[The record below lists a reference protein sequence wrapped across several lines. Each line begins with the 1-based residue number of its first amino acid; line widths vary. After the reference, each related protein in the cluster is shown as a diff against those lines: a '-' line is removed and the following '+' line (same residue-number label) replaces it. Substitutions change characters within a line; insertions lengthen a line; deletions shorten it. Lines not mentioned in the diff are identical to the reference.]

1 MLLFSLLVFWI
12 GEIKSKR
19 IVSPNLILSATENFR
34 IFDPVIFPKTFY
46 SQSDVALTSKLLWKK
61 GHKVGFNYEVFK
73 DHVYQS
79 FIIFDEVYNPQWN
92 FQTESPILVVT
103 NFSKGEFDFKSL
115 TIDKEIYFLDTES
128 LNVYEAFVINGIKT
142 INNLGQFGNDFQFI
156 PRSNFVHSFTE
167 RRGNFQGLHLKAM
180 IELEPPNTKFPIDF
194 KSKVQ
199 YFPENDTYDMTDVV
213 SGYFIDTLDSLKET
227 FNFSMSYYKRGDG
240 AFGVP
245 YQLSNGT
252 TIYPGQMG
260 K

>member
-1 MLLFSLLVFWI
+1 MVFWI

-19 IVSPNLILSATENFR
+19 IVSPNLILSATESFR
-34 IFDPVIFPKTFY
+34 ISDPVIFPRTFY
-46 SQSDVALTSKLLWKK
+46 SQSNVALTSKLLWKK

-79 FIIFDEVYNPQWN
+79 FIIFDEVFDQQWD

-103 NFSKGEFDFKSL
+103 NFTEEVNFKSL
-115 TIDKEIYFLDTES
+115 AIDKEVYFLDTES

-142 INNLGQFGNDFQFI
+142 VNNLGQFGNDFQFI
-156 PRSNFVHSFTE
+156 PKSNFVDSFTKRRSNFQRS
-167 RRGNFQGLHLKAM
+167 HLKAM
-180 IELEPPNTKFPIDF
+180 IELEPPNTKFPLDF

-199 YFPENDTYDMTDVV
+199 YFPENDTYDMTEVAR
-213 SGYFIDTLDSLKET
+213 GYFIDTLNSLKTT
-227 FNFSMSYYKRGDG
+227 FNFTISYYKRGDG

-245 YQLSNGT
+245 YKLSNGT

-260 K
+260 KSIIR

>member
-1 MLLFSLLVFWI
+1 MLLFFLLVFWI

-79 FIIFDEVYNPQWN
+79 FIIFDEVYDPQWN

-103 NFSKGEFDFKSL
+103 NFSRGEFDFKSL
-115 TIDKEIYFLDTES
+115 TIDKEVYFLDTES
-128 LNVYEAFVINGIKT
+128 LDVYEAFVINGIKT
-142 INNLGQFGNDFQFI
+142 INHLGQFGDDFQFI

-180 IELEPPNTKFPIDF
+180 IELEPPNTKFPVDF

-213 SGYFIDTLDSLKET
+213 SGYFIDTLNSLKET
-227 FNFSMSYYKRGDG
+227 FNFSMIYYKRGDG

-252 TIYPGQMG
+252 TIYPGLMG